1 MEVPSFLIYP
11 LAVEINRFIIPLT
24 DYEFKFQEVSKRPK
38 FPSID
43 DINATLLSSGADEL
57 AAIKK
62 IIRKLKSKHGL

>member
-24 DYEFKFQEVSKRPK
+24 DYELKFQEVSKRPK

-43 DINATLLSSGADEL
+43 DINAALLSSGADEL